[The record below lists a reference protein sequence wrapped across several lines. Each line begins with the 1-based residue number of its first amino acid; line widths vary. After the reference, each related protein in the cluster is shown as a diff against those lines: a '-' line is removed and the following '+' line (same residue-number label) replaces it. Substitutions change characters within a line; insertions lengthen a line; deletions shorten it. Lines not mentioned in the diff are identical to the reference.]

1 MSEEKA
7 KYLVLRLSHIHNQL
21 WPEGSEVEYD
31 GIPGTALE
39 PINDAAK
46 AAKEKAERK
55 GPAVETITPN
65 GIGNPPVPFGIS
77 NGISNQPGPEG
88 GNGGNGEGDENLAE
102 LQEQY
107 EQLFQ
112 EKPHHNVKAETLR
125 KKIAEKRTELGL

>member
-7 KYLVLRLSHIHNQL
+7 KYRVLRLSHIANQL
-21 WPEGSEVEYD
+21 WEPGSEVEYD
-31 GIPGTALE
+31 GKPGTALE

-46 AAKEKAERK
+46 AAKAKAERK
-55 GPAVETITPN
+55 GETATTIPN
-65 GIGNPPVPFGIS
+65 GIGNPPVPFGVV
-77 NGISNQPGPEG
+77 NQPNPEG
-88 GNGGNGEGDENLAE
+88 GNGGNGEGNEDLAE

>member
-7 KYLVLRLSHIHNQL
+7 KYRVLRLSHIHNQL

-31 GIPGTALE
+31 GKPGSALE

-46 AAKEKAERK
+46 AAKEEAERK
-55 GPAVETITPN
+55 GAAATTIIPN
-65 GIGNPPVPFGIS
+65 GTGNPPVPFGV
-77 NGISNQPGPEG
+77 SNQPGPEG
-88 GNGGNGEGDENLAE
+88 GDGGNGEGNENLAE

-112 EKPHHNVKAETLR
+112 KKAHPAMKADTLR
-125 KKIAEKRTELGL
+125 EKIAEKRSELGL

>member
-7 KYLVLRLSHIHNQL
+7 KYRILRLSYIDKQL

-31 GIPGTALE
+31 GKPGSALE

-46 AAKEKAERK
+46 AAKAKAERK
-55 GPAVETITPN
+55 GEAATTIIPN
-65 GIGNPPVPFGIS
+65 GTGNPPVPFGV
-77 NGISNQPGPEG
+77 SNQPGPEG
-88 GNGGNGEGDENLAE
+88 GNGGNGEGNEDLAE

>member
-7 KYLVLRLSHIHNQL
+7 KYRVLRLSHIHNNL

-31 GIPGTALE
+31 GEPGSALE
-39 PINDAAK
+39 PLNDAAK
-46 AAKEKAERK
+46 AAKKKAERK
-55 GPAVETITPN
+55 GDVTNAVTPAAALNQPAP
-65 GIGNPPVPFGIS
+65 GGDG
-77 NGISNQPGPEG
+77 NQPGPEG
-88 GNGGNGEGDENLAE
+88 GNGGNGEGDEDLAE

-125 KKIAEKRTELGL
+125 KKIAEKRKELGL

>member
-7 KYLVLRLSHIHNQL
+7 KYRVLRLSHIANQL

-46 AAKEKAERK
+46 AAKAKAERK
-55 GPAVETITPN
+55 GEAAKTIIPN
-65 GIGNPPVPFGIS
+65 GTGNPPVPGG
-77 NGISNQPGPEG
+77 NSNQPGPEG
-88 GNGGNGEGDENLAE
+88 GNGGNGKDDEDLAE
-102 LQEQY
+102 LQQQY

-112 EKPHHNVKAETLR
+112 EKPHFNVKAETLR
-125 KKIAEKRTELGL
+125 KKIAEKRSELGL

>member
-7 KYLVLRLSHIHNQL
+7 KYRILRLSHIANQL

-31 GIPGTALE
+31 GKPGSALE

-55 GPAVETITPN
+55 GSAVETITPN
-65 GIGNPPVPFGIS
+65 GTGNPPVPFGIS
-77 NGISNQPGPEG
+77 NQSGSEG

>member
-1 MSEEKA
+1 MSEDKA
-7 KYLVLRLSHIHNQL
+7 KYRVLRLSHIHNQL
-21 WPEGSEVEYD
+21 WDAGSEVEYD

-46 AAKEKAERK
+46 AAKAKAERK
-55 GPAVETITPN
+55 GEAVTTIIPN
-65 GIGNPPVPFGIS
+65 GTGNPPVPFGV
-77 NGISNQPGPEG
+77 SNQPGPEG
-88 GNGGNGEGDENLAE
+88 GNGGNGEGNEDLAE

>member
-21 WPEGSEVEYD
+21 WDAGSEVEYD
-31 GIPGTALE
+31 GKPGSALE

-46 AAKEKAERK
+46 AAKAKAEIK
-55 GPAVETITPN
+55 GEAATTTILN
-65 GIGNPPVPFGIS
+65 GTGNPPGVGG
-77 NGISNQPGPEG
+77 NSNQSGPEG
-88 GNGGNGEGDENLAE
+88 GNGGDGEGDENLAE

-112 EKPHHNVKAETLR
+112 KKPHPAMKADTLR
-125 KKIAEKRTELGL
+125 EKIAEKRKELGL

>member
-7 KYLVLRLSHIHNQL
+7 KYRVLRLSHIHNNL
-21 WPEGSEVEYD
+21 WEPGSELEYD

-46 AAKEKAERK
+46 AAKAAKAKAERK
-55 GPAVETITPN
+55 GEDAKTIIPN
-65 GIGNPPVPFGIS
+65 GIVNPPAHGGKV
-77 NGISNQPGPEG
+77 NQPGPQG
-88 GNGGNGEGDENLAE
+88 GNGGNGEGDEDLAE
-102 LQEQY
+102 LQLQY

-125 KKIAEKRTELGL
+125 KKIAEKRSELGL

>member
-1 MSEEKA
+1 MSEDKA
-7 KYLVLRLSHIHNQL
+7 KYRVLRLSHIHNQL
-21 WPEGSEVEYD
+21 WDAGSEVEYD

-46 AAKEKAERK
+46 AAKAKAERK
-55 GPAVETITPN
+55 GEAATTIIPN
-65 GIGNPPVPFGIS
+65 GTGNPPVPFGV
-77 NGISNQPGPEG
+77 SNQPGPEG
-88 GNGGNGEGDENLAE
+88 GNGGNGEGNEDLAE

>member
-7 KYLVLRLSHIHNQL
+7 KYRVLRLSHIANQL

-46 AAKEKAERK
+46 AAKAKAERK
-55 GPAVETITPN
+55 GDAATTIIPN
-65 GIGNPPVPFGIS
+65 GTSNPPVPAG
-77 NGISNQPGPEG
+77 NSNQPGPEG

-102 LQEQY
+102 LQLQY
-107 EQLFQ
+107 EQLFH
-112 EKPHHNVKAETLR
+112 KKAHPAMKEDTLR
-125 KKIAEKRTELGL
+125 EKIAEKRTELGQ

>member
-7 KYLVLRLSHIHNQL
+7 KYRVLRLSHIHNQL
-21 WPEGSEVEYD
+21 WDTGSEVEYD

-46 AAKEKAERK
+46 AAKAKAERK
-55 GPAVETITPN
+55 GEAATTILPKGT
-65 GIGNPPVPFGIS
+65 GNPPVPFGIS
-77 NGISNQPGPEG
+77 NQPGSEG

-112 EKPHHNVKAETLR
+112 KKPHPATKADTLR
-125 KKIAEKRTELGL
+125 EKIAEKRKELGQ

>member
-7 KYLVLRLSHIHNQL
+7 KYRVLRPSHIHNQL

-31 GIPGTALE
+31 GKPGSALE

-55 GPAVETITPN
+55 GEAAKTIIPN
-65 GIGNPPVPFGIS
+65 GTGNPPAPGG
-77 NGISNQPGPEG
+77 NSNQPGPEG

>member
-7 KYLVLRLSHIHNQL
+7 KYRVLRLSHIHNQL

-31 GIPGTALE
+31 GKPGSALE

-46 AAKEKAERK
+46 AAKAKAERK
-55 GPAVETITPN
+55 GEAATTIIPN
-65 GIGNPPVPFGIS
+65 GTGNPPVPFGV
-77 NGISNQPGPEG
+77 SNQPGPEG
-88 GNGGNGEGDENLAE
+88 GNGGNGEGNEDLAE

>member
-7 KYLVLRLSHIHNQL
+7 KYRVLRLSHIANQL
-21 WPEGSEVEYD
+21 WEPGSEVEYD
-31 GIPGTALE
+31 GKPGTALE

-46 AAKEKAERK
+46 AAKAKAERK
-55 GPAVETITPN
+55 GAAVEAITPN
-65 GIGNPPVPFGIS
+65 GIDNPSVPFGV
-77 NGISNQPGPEG
+77 SNQPGPEG

-112 EKPHHNVKAETLR
+112 KKAHPAMKADTLR
-125 KKIAEKRTELGL
+125 QKIAEKRSELGL

>member
-7 KYLVLRLSHIHNQL
+7 KYRVLRLSHIHNQL

-31 GIPGTALE
+31 GKPGSALE

-55 GPAVETITPN
+55 GAAVETIIPN
-65 GIGNPPVPFGIS
+65 GIG
-77 NGISNQPGPEG
+77 NQPGPEG
-88 GNGGNGEGDENLAE
+88 GDGGNGEGNKNLAD

-112 EKPHHNVKAETLR
+112 KKAHPAMKADTLR
-125 KKIAEKRTELGL
+125 EKIAEKRSELGL

>member
-31 GIPGTALE
+31 GKPGSALE

-46 AAKEKAERK
+46 AAKAKAERK
-55 GPAVETITPN
+55 GETATTIIPN
-65 GIGNPPVPFGIS
+65 GIGNPPFPGG
-77 NGISNQPGPEG
+77 NGNQPGPEG
-88 GNGGNGEGDENLAE
+88 GNGGNGEGDEALAE

-112 EKPHHNVKAETLR
+112 KKAHPATKADTLR
-125 KKIAEKRTELGL
+125 EKIAEKRSELGL